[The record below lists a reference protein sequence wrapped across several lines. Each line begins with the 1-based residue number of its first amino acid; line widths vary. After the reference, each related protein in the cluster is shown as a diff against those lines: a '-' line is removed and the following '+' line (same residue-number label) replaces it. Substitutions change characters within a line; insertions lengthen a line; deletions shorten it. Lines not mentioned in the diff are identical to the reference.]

1 MPKQVKISVVI
12 PTLNEGKYIEGT
24 LFHIAKQK
32 PHEIIIADAHSE
44 DATVKTAKK
53 YGCRVVYSK
62 RGAASYGRNA
72 GAKAATGDVLLFLD
86 ADTIVFPNLL
96 EIIKRDFRKDSELA
110 GWTCLIYG
118 FSPSWKEQILYN
130 MSNNIIEFLTKYM
143 KKPHAP
149 GIVTAVRKGVFERVG
164 GFNENM
170 RVMEDHDLALRVG
183 KQGHFMFSKDTCVF
197 TSTRRMNKWGGR
209 GIIKKYSKIYLSY
222 LLRRKNFYKKAHM
235 VDYEVIR

>member
-1 MPKQVKISVVI
+1 MRISVVI
-12 PTLNEGKYIEGT
+12 PTLNEGRYIDGT
-24 LFHIAKQK
+24 LFHIVKQK

-53 YGCRVVYSK
+53 YGCKVVYSK

-86 ADTIVFPNLL
+86 ADTIAFPNLL

-149 GIVTAVRKGVFERVG
+149 GIVTAVRKGVFEKVG

-183 KQGHFMFSKDTCVF
+183 KQGRFMFSKDTCVF

-209 GIIKKYSKIYLSY
+209 GLIKKYSKIYLSY